1 MRLMRTTRERLLMAL
16 LITLA
21 IVSVS
26 LGQTTNQGEPTGKG
40 DSVDFNSFIAVTRQA
55 KFEDYARRPGAKV
68 TNQKEFDKMKKHI
81 LSMYDGVKVKN
92 SFVMGESG
100 FTDCVDVNTQPS
112 LRRGGTQR
120 KVQAPPKSVVIGGY
134 EADSRSK
141 AVEPMLSREKKD
153 RFGNAMYCE
162 EGFIPMQRVTLEQLT
177 RFRTLEDFFNKF
189 GKAGKSDLP
198 TRD

>member
-1 MRLMRTTRERLLMAL
+1 MLRSKRECL
-16 LITLA
+16 LITCLMSTVM
-21 IVSVS
+21 VSVS
-26 LGQTTNQGEPTGKG
+26 LAQTVNQEGQTGRG
-40 DSVDFNSFIAVTRQA
+40 DSVDFNHFMAATRQA

-68 TNQKEFDKMKKHI
+68 ANEKEFEKMKQHI

-112 LRRGGTQR
+112 LRRGGIQR
-120 KVQAPPKSVVIGGY
+120 KVQAPPKSVAIGGY
-134 EADSRSK
+134 QGDSRSK
-141 AVEPMLSREKKD
+141 AVEPMLEREKKD
-153 RFGNAMYCE
+153 RFGNAMYCDD
-162 EGFIPMQRVTLEQLT
+162 GFIPMQRITLEQVT